1 MHIQEPAVNP
11 KVSFIALAAAATLWA
26 PAAFGANPELKLP
39 NFSHLRGVA
48 SESTDITIDGFL
60 LRIAKRFAKADHDM
74 DPQGAAAM
82 ELIQDIKSVRVRNF
96 TFDSDNAYSRADIEN
111 VRKQLRAPGWSSLV
125 TVHKRGDDAE
135 DVDVYVCMEN
145 EKVTGLAVVAAEPRE
160 FTIVNIVGSIDLA
173 RISQLGGEFGIP
185 ELEDDNK
192 VESSTSDNETRE
204 NL

>member
-1 MHIQEPAVNP
+1 VNL
-11 KVSFIALAAAATLWA
+11 KLSFIALAAATALSA

-48 SESTDITIDGFL
+48 SDSTDITIDGFL
-60 LRIAKRFAKADHDM
+60 LRIAKKFAKPEM
-74 DPQGAAAM
+74 ETDPQGRAAL

-96 TFDSDNAYSRADIEN
+96 TFDSDNAYSRADIES

-125 TVHKRGDDAE
+125 TVHKRDGGE
-135 DVDVYVCMEN
+135 DVDVYVCLEN
-145 EKVTGLAVVAAEPRE
+145 EKVMGLAVIASDPRE

-173 RISQLGGEFGIP
+173 KVSQLGGEFGIP
-185 ELEDDNK
+185 ELDEEENE
-192 VESSTSDNETRE
+192 VEKSENTVSE

>member
-1 MHIQEPAVNP
+1 MNL
-11 KVSFIALAAAATLWA
+11 KLSFVALAAATALSA

-60 LRIAKRFAKADHDM
+60 LRIAKNFAKPEM
-74 DPQGAAAM
+74 ETDPQGRAAL

-125 TVHKRGDDAE
+125 TVHKRGDDGE

-145 EKVTGLAVVAAEPRE
+145 DKVTGLAVIAAERRE

-173 RISQLGGEFGIP
+173 KVSQLGGEFGIP
-185 ELEDDNK
+185 ELEDD
-192 VESSTSDNETRE
+192 ES
-204 NL
+204 L

>member
-1 MHIQEPAVNP
+1 MKQDMHIQEPAVNLKP
-11 KVSFIALAAAATLWA
+11 SFIALAAATALSA
-26 PAAFGANPELKLP
+26 PAAFGANPELTLP

-60 LRIAKRFAKADHDM
+60 LRIAKKFAKHGVHEGD
-74 DPQGAAAM
+74 QEAAAAL

-96 TFDSDNAYSRADIEN
+96 AFDSDNAYSRADIDN

-125 TVHKRGDDAE
+125 TIHKRGDDGE

-145 EKVTGLAVVAAEPRE
+145 DKVMGLAVIAAEPRE

-173 RISQLGGEFGIP
+173 KVSQLGGEFGIP
-185 ELEDDNK
+185 ELDED
-192 VESSTSDNETRE
+192 E